1 MPLLY
6 KLIPPP
12 IKRSRIV
19 VGSGVVIPLSGE
31 TWSALARGVVAT
43 RKPLKV
49 ELKGGERRCGLRV
62 ATPPLLARTMSY

>member
-49 ELKGGERRCGLRV
+49 ELKGGERR
-62 ATPPLLARTMSY
+62 